1 MHVQLVSAS
10 KTGGSIIAKDKEIII
25 ATPESPSIVNAEFD
39 EVDGNIL
46 SGKMKQIGKIAN
58 VVTGNKSET
67 KGKSKT
73 MDNAELAGVHQSP
86 AKSTAESS
94 STGSSTWSVKMSPI
108 KKRFSLSS
116 KVKRSTSM
124 VATPTESNEDESKK
138 GKETKDK
145 DDKDEVLFH
154 HSGCRSHTSSFVAC
168 IFKGT
173 LSAPYFVHIS
183 RDLILFLV
191 DAIYI
196 HFVITIVEI
205 RYFVLL
211 VTL

>member
-10 KTGGSIIAKDKEIII
+10 KTGGSSVTKDKEIII

-39 EVDGNIL
+39 EVDGNLL
-46 SGKMKQIGKIAN
+46 SGKMKQIGKIAK
-58 VVTGNKSET
+58 VVTGTKNEP

-73 MDNAELAGVHQSP
+73 MDNAELAAVHQSP

-124 VATPTESNEDESKK
+124 VATPTESHVDESKK
-138 GKETKDK
+138 EKETKDK
-145 DDKDEVLFH
+145 NDKDEVFSIIQVVVLTFYLLWRVFFEAH
-154 HSGCRSHTSSFVAC
+154 CQHR
-168 IFKGT
+168 
-173 LSAPYFVHIS
+173 
-183 RDLILFLV
+183 ILFIFLV
-191 DAIYI
+191 N
-196 HFVITIVEI
+196 
-205 RYFVLL
+205 
-211 VTL
+211 